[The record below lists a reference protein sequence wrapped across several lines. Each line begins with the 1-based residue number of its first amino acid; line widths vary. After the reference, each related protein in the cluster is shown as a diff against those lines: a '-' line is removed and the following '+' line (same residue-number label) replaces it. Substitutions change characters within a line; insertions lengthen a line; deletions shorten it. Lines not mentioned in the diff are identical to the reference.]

1 MSNQDDFLERL
12 RGHTSELRYQ
22 VDDATLA
29 RIRARI
35 HERIARPTVTELL
48 AAWFRPLVATAA
60 AIALAAAIGIAT
72 LQNSVQNGGQNSDP
86 GFGESPFEITMGG
99 ETYRVGE

>member
-1 MSNQDDFLERL
+1 MTNQDDFLARL

-35 HERIARPTVTELL
+35 HERIAKPTVAELL
-48 AAWFRPLVATAA
+48 AAWFRPLVAAAA
-60 AIALAAAIGIAT
+60 AIALAAAIGIAAV
-72 LQNSVQNGGQNSDP
+72 QNSEP

-99 ETYRVGE
+99 ETYRAGD